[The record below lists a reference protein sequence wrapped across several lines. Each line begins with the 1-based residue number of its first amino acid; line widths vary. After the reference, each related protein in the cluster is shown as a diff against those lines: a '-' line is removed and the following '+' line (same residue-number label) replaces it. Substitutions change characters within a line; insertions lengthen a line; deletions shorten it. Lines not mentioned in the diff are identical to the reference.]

1 MIIKM
6 LNKLSIRMDE
16 HNKKINRVRKYKEES
31 NKAEENN
38 NWNKYTQE
46 GFKIRLN
53 ILKNGSVT
61 GRQTNRNHSS
71 WTTTTKNKTGI
82 KKGGQFESSEATSKV
97 QTTAL

>member
-6 LNKLSIRMDE
+6 LNKLNIRMDE
-16 HNKKINRVRKYKEES
+16 HSKKINRVRKYKEEA

-46 GFKIRLN
+46 VFKIKLN
-53 ILKNGSVT
+53 IMKNRSVT
-61 GRQTNRNHSS
+61 GRQINRNHSS
-71 WTTTTKNKTGI
+71 WTTTKNKTGI
-82 KKGGQFESSEATSKV
+82 KKGGQFESSEATSNV

>member
-38 NWNKYTQE
+38 N
-46 GFKIRLN
+46 
-53 ILKNGSVT
+53 
-61 GRQTNRNHSS
+61 
-71 WTTTTKNKTGI
+71 
-82 KKGGQFESSEATSKV
+82 
-97 QTTAL
+97 